1 MYQNLNETI
10 ALKIDAEI
18 QLEELERETDQRYE
32 KFKIMKGVGETR
44 VQVIERLKNAIRI
57 REVRLEVIKEMT
69 EEENK
74 KTLKD
79 NSNKNVKTT
88 QETNSENN

>member
-1 MYQNLNETI
+1 
-10 ALKIDAEI
+10 
-18 QLEELERETDQRYE
+18 
-32 KFKIMKGVGETR
+32 MKGVGETR

-57 REVRLEVIKEMT
+57 REVRLEVIKEMI